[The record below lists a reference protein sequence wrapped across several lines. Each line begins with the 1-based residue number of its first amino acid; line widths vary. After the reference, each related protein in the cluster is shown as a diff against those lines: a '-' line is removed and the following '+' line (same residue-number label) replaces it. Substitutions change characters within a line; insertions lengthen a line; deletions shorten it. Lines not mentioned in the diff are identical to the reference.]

1 MKKMIDS
8 FLQRGGACL
17 TVCILLLALCLPLWP
32 KVFSQT
38 SIESSPE
45 ETQVLAQN
53 IHIPNPTPNKEIGL
67 TESILNDDAQ
77 NSVSIHYPVI
87 GLEQID
93 QKIEEKIQSILSEY
107 QNNLP
112 SETIDDFSSSLW
124 VDYSSYLAGDSSASL
139 LFRV

>member
-53 IHIPNPTPNKEIGL
+53 IHIPNPTPLSLIH
-67 TESILNDDAQ
+67 ILR
-77 NSVSIHYPVI
+77 
-87 GLEQID
+87 
-93 QKIEEKIQSILSEY
+93 KM
-107 QNNLP
+107 
-112 SETIDDFSSSLW
+112 SSSRRRLK
-124 VDYSSYLAGDSSASL
+124 A
-139 LFRV
+139 